1 VDVTPTHIGSNRSG
15 LYVHIPY
22 CRRKCLYCGF
32 HSVPLQHQD
41 TTPLLQAL
49 RSELHSYSLDAITTA
64 YVGGGS
70 PTSLA
75 PPALDTLIQEIAQA
89 CPPLQEFTVEC
100 NPGETTKSRLEQ
112 ILSLGVNRL
121 SFGVQSFQSN
131 ELQTLGRVQRPDQA
145 YQAVQEA
152 LSLGCRNL
160 SIDLIF
166 AIPGSNLAAWKENLT
181 RAIDLGV
188 PHLSAYSLSYE
199 SGTPLESA
207 CQSGQLIAIDEETDR
222 AMYEMAI
229 EMLTSAGYEH
239 YEISNFAL
247 PGYACQ
253 HNLDYWHN
261 RPFLGVGPGAAS
273 YWQGIRRQ
281 NIADI
286 ETYCD
291 QVMNGHRP
299 WCEEIRTSA
308 EDTLCE
314 TAVLG
319 LRTREGID
327 LGRFFQHTGSDF
339 WNTFGRIA
347 TVHIQ
352 RGLLERRDNSVRLTQ
367 QALPIADTVLC
378 DFAAI

>member
-1 VDVTPTHIGSNRSG
+1 
-15 LYVHIPY
+15 
-22 CRRKCLYCGF
+22 
-32 HSVPLQHQD
+32 VPLQHRD
-41 TTPLLQAL
+41 TAPLLQAL
-49 RSELHSYSLDAITTA
+49 RSELHDYHLDSITTA

-70 PTSLA
+70 PTSL
-75 PPALDTLIQEIAQA
+75 PQPALGKLIQEIAQA

-100 NPGETTKSRLEQ
+100 NPGETPRSRLEQ

-121 SFGVQSFQSN
+121 SFGVQSFHPG
-131 ELQTLGRVQRPDQA
+131 ELQALGRAQRPEHA
-145 YQAVQEA
+145 YQAVQDA
-152 LSLGCRNL
+152 LSLRCRNV
-160 SIDLIF
+160 SVDLIF

-188 PHLSAYSLSYE
+188 AHLSAYSLSYE
-199 SGTPLESA
+199 SGTPLETA
-207 CQSGQLIAIDEETDR
+207 RQTGAVKAIDEETDR

-247 PGYACQ
+247 PGYACR
-253 HNLDYWHN
+253 HNLGYWHN
-261 RPFLGVGPGAAS
+261 RPFLGIGPGAAS

-291 QVMNGHRP
+291 QITTGQRP
-299 WCEEIRTSA
+299 WHEEIRTSA
-308 EDTLCE
+308 TDALCE

-319 LRTREGID
+319 LRTRKGID
-327 LGRFFQHTGSDF
+327 LGCFLQQTGADF
-339 WNTFGRIA
+339 WNTFGKVA
-347 TVHIQ
+347 MVHIQ
-352 RGLLERRDNSVRLTQ
+352 RGSLELRDNSVRLTQ